1 MSVSLYGSGQTVIQ
15 AVSTSLTS
23 TFTMSGQT
31 QTAITGLSA
40 TITPQST
47 TSSILVIVTIGG
59 YSQGTGQGRFILTRG
74 GTNIGIGAAGSGQ
87 LQISF
92 GISGPSSGVT
102 TVSYTHLTL
111 PTKRIV

>member
-59 YSQGTGQGRFILTRG
+59 YSQGTCLLYTSD
-74 GTNIGIGAAGSGQ
+74 AADE
-87 LQISF
+87 
-92 GISGPSSGVT
+92 
-102 TVSYTHLTL
+102 
-111 PTKRIV
+111 